1 MSNLVNNTREIV
13 IKISNQII
21 ELSNVPNSATV
32 TDILKSA
39 QSEYAQ
45 QYGTTPPIII
55 PNGSTHAYTTMY
67 AEADANNP
75 NGNSIYRAG
84 DKIISGDTVLPN
96 NYKQVTMALLV
107 VKSSAGAG
115 TDDEGTFSF
124 VIKGSGKKGMKAIA
138 AMFSQSKEAFRIP
151 VTSNVKELEDSA
163 TKVYDVSD
171 EDVTEVP
178 YESSLIEDKGPG
190 QDIKVSKVNFDKF
203 EEKIL
208 PKKQKTNIPTKK
220 SMFEDM
226 L

>member
-1 MSNLVNNTREIV
+1 
-13 IKISNQII
+13 
-21 ELSNVPNSATV
+21 
-32 TDILKSA
+32 
-39 QSEYAQ
+39 
-45 QYGTTPPIII
+45 
-55 PNGSTHAYTTMY
+55 
-67 AEADANNP
+67 
-75 NGNSIYRAG
+75 
-84 DKIISGDTVLPN
+84 
-96 NYKQVTMALLV
+96 MALLV

-124 VIKGSGKKGMKAIA
+124 VIKGSGEKGMKAIA

-190 QDIKVSKVNFDKF
+190 EDIKVSKVNFDKF

-208 PKKQKTNIPTKK
+208 PKKEKTSTKK